1 MEPTNA
7 LGDSGL
13 LEEVKSL
20 WHQLCVLAH
29 DRLTLAAL
37 ETRLAGKSLVTMIA
51 AGVMIAGLLV
61 SAWMGLMG
69 VVVLWLLSIGVMAS
83 IALLLAV
90 AANLVFAMILYAVI
104 RLKSRYLQFPATIRS
119 LRPLPPKLQPSD
131 KPLCDSQH
139 PTTARTC
146 FPDGTS
152 HASGTAG
159 SAR

>member
-1 MEPTNA
+1 MPSPPQSA
-7 LGDSGL
+7 QARWAIPVWWKRSSHCGIS
-13 LEEVKSL
+13 
-20 WHQLCVLAH
+20 CVWLAH

-69 VVVLWLLSIGVMAS
+69 VVVLWLVSIGVMAS

-90 AANLVFAMILYAVI
+90 AANLVFALILYAVI

-131 KPLCDSQH
+131 KPL
-139 PTTARTC
+139 
-146 FPDGTS
+146 
-152 HASGTAG
+152 
-159 SAR
+159 

>member
-7 LGDSGL
+7 LDRNAETAAVGAGAMGDSSL
-13 LEEVKSL
+13 VEEVKSL
-20 WHQLCVLAH
+20 WHQLSVLAH

-69 VVVLWLLSIGVMAS
+69 VAVLWLVSIGVLAS

-90 AANLVFAMILYAVI
+90 AANLEFALFLYAVI

-119 LRPLPPKLQPSD
+119 LRPLPPCLHPSD
-131 KPLCDSQH
+131 KP
-139 PTTARTC
+139 
-146 FPDGTS
+146 
-152 HASGTAG
+152 
-159 SAR
+159 

>member
-7 LGDSGL
+7 LDRNAEPAAVGAGAMGDSSL
-13 LEEVKSL
+13 VEEVKSL
-20 WHQLCVLAH
+20 WHQLYVLAH

-37 ETRLAGKSLVTMIA
+37 ETKLAGKSLVTMIA

-90 AANLVFAMILYAVI
+90 AANLVFALILYAVI

-119 LRPLPPKLQPSD
+119 LRPLPPKLQASD
-131 KPLCDSQH
+131 KPL
-139 PTTARTC
+139 
-146 FPDGTS
+146 
-152 HASGTAG
+152 
-159 SAR
+159 

>member
-7 LGDSGL
+7 LDRNAEPAAVGAGAMGDSSL
-13 LEEVKSL
+13 VEEVKSL

-29 DRLTLAAL
+29 DRLTLAVL

-90 AANLVFAMILYAVI
+90 AANLVFALILYTVI
-104 RLKSRYLQFPATIRS
+104 RLKSRYLQFPATLRS
-119 LRPLPPKLQPSD
+119 LRPVTSKLQASD
-131 KPLCDSQH
+131 KP
-139 PTTARTC
+139 
-146 FPDGTS
+146 
-152 HASGTAG
+152 
-159 SAR
+159 

>member
-7 LGDSGL
+7 LDRRAEPAAVGDAAPGDPGL
-13 LEEVKSL
+13 LEDAKSL
-20 WHQLCVLAH
+20 WYEVLALAH

-37 ETRLAGKSLVTMIA
+37 ETRLAGESLVTMIA

-69 VVVLWLLSIGVMAS
+69 VVVLWLVSIGVMAS

-90 AANLVFAMILYAVI
+90 AANLVFALILYAVI

-119 LRPLPPKLQPSD
+119 LRPLSPNLQPSD
-131 KPLCDSQH
+131 KP
-139 PTTARTC
+139 R
-146 FPDGTS
+146 
-152 HASGTAG
+152 
-159 SAR
+159 